1 MVYSV
6 AEDSIVLIIYQK
18 KLTVYIP
25 RPLNLAQCK
34 IKDGKEEGGRGMLS
48 YVQDLLINLQQTH
61 HVSID
66 FLSFD

>member
-18 KLTVYIP
+18 QLNCP

-34 IKDGKEEGGRGMLS
+34 IKDRKEEGGRGMLS
-48 YVQDLLINLQQTH
+48 YVQDLLINLQQMH

-66 FLSFD
+66 FFSFD